1 VLAIFTT
8 APSSQMDF
16 SFEPLQLKIGNHR
29 MPKPSKAKLG
39 HVFNQRSHM
48 GIKDI
53 RPAQFVTIP
62 MSDKKK
68 ETTRTQRGYP
78 MLTSCVDVNG
88 SAGNVNQTIEGVV
101 ITAHCLLGTLCT
113 TAQAKDGDGSAG
125 DTGSCPKTTEKP
137 VKEVSAKAV
146 ARPGSKLGRVTT
158 SLVRSAASVITSL
171 DRVGCSGSD
180 CDEGSN
186 GKKGGKTR
194 EHVWQWSRFLES

>member
-1 VLAIFTT
+1 M
-8 APSSQMDF
+8 S
-16 SFEPLQLKIGNHR
+16 
-29 MPKPSKAKLG
+29 
-39 HVFNQRSHM
+39 QRS
-48 GIKDI
+48 
-53 RPAQFVTIP
+53 V
-62 MSDKKK
+62 
-68 ETTRTQRGYP
+68 
-78 MLTSCVDVNG
+78 
-88 SAGNVNQTIEGVV
+88 QTHEGVV

-146 ARPGSKLGRVTT
+146 ARPGLRTNGFVNYPKEVKGKMSYSKLGRVAT
-158 SLVRSAASVITSL
+158 SLVRSAASGITSL
-171 DRVGCSGSD
+171 DRIRCSGSD